1 MNGKRNQPHRASSS
15 KDDVSWLV
23 RLCLLGNF
31 RLLVAGNL
39 IPIHPGGKSEALLSL
54 LALQS
59 GRRMPRERLVQTLWP
74 ASDPA
79 LGLRS
84 LNTLVY
90 NLHKLLGTA
99 LNGAAPVLHEDG
111 YYRLHTEA
119 GIGVD
124 VTNFDHFIADGDQ
137 HLQARDM
144 AAALDAYTR
153 AAALYRGDLCFAA
166 DAHTLMERERLCA
179 RYLTL
184 LSQLGEYHYQ
194 VGDVS
199 TALEYLWQ
207 LLVRDPCREDAHRL
221 VMRCYVRRGERAAAL
236 HHYQVCADVLRTEF
250 DAAPEAAT
258 VALFNKIRLEPD
270 LMMI

>member
-1 MNGKRNQPHRASSS
+1 MIYEQNQLHDACLPRNDAP
-15 KDDVSWLV
+15 WPIM
-23 RLCLLGNF
+23 LCLLGNF
-31 RLLVAGNL
+31 RLLVAGEL

-59 GRRMPRERLVQTLWP
+59 SRRMPRERLVQTLWP
-74 ASDPA
+74 ARDPA

-90 NLHKLLGTA
+90 NLHKLLGPV

-111 YYRLHTEA
+111 YYRLNIEA

-124 VTNFDHFIADGDQ
+124 VTLFDRLVADGGQ
-137 HLQARDM
+137 YMQADDTT
-144 AAALDAYTR
+144 AAFHAYTR

-166 DAHTLMERERLCA
+166 DAHTLMERERLLA

-184 LSQLGEYHYQ
+184 LADLAELHYQ
-194 VGDVS
+194 AGDFAI
-199 TALEYLWQ
+199 ALEYLWQ

-236 HHYQVCADVLRTEF
+236 HHYQVCVDVLRTEF

-258 VALFNKIRLEPD
+258 VALFNQIRLEPEQ
-270 LMMI
+270 M

>member
-1 MNGKRNQPHRASSS
+1 MNEQNQPHHAGSS
-15 KDDVSWLV
+15 KDDTSWPV
-23 RLCLLGNF
+23 MLCLLGNF
-31 RLLVAGNL
+31 RLLVAGEL

-90 NLHKLLGTA
+90 NLHKLLGPA
-99 LNGAAPVLHEDG
+99 LNGGAPVLHEDG

-137 HLQARDM
+137 HLQARDT
-144 AAALDAYTR
+144 AAAPDAYTR
-153 AAALYRGDLCFAA
+153 AAALYRGDLCLAA
-166 DAHTLMERERLCA
+166 DAHTLIERERLRA

-184 LSQLGEYHYQ
+184 LSQLAEYHYQ

-221 VMRCYVRRGERAAAL
+221 VMRCYLRHGERAAAL
-236 HHYQVCADVLRTEF
+236 HHYQVCVDVLRTEF
-250 DAAPEAAT
+250 DAVPEAAT
-258 VALFNKIRLEPD
+258 VALFNQIRLEPEQ
-270 LMMI
+270 M

>member
-1 MNGKRNQPHRASSS
+1 MKGERNQPHHASSS

-31 RLLVAGNL
+31 RLLVAGDL

-74 ASDPA
+74 SSDLA

-111 YYRLHTEA
+111 YYRLNSEA

-124 VTNFDHFIADGDQ
+124 VTNFDRFVADGDQ
-137 HLQARDM
+137 HRQAGDTV
-144 AAALDAYTR
+144 AALDAYTS
-153 AAALYRGDLCFAA
+153 AAVLYRGDLCFAA
-166 DAHTLMERERLCA
+166 DAHTLMERERLLA
-179 RYLTL
+179 RYLAL
-184 LSQLGEYHYQ
+184 LAQLAEFHYQ
-194 VGDVS
+194 AGDYS
-199 TALEYLWQ
+199 GALEYLWR
-207 LLVRDPCREDAHRL
+207 LLTRDPCREDAHRL

-236 HHYQVCADVLRTEF
+236 HHYLLCEDILRTECGVE
-250 DAAPEAAT
+250 PEQAT
-258 VALFNKIRLEPD
+258 VELLE
-270 LMMI
+270 

>member
-1 MNGKRNQPHRASSS
+1 MKGERNQPHHVSSS

-31 RLLVAGNL
+31 RLLVAGDL

-74 ASDPA
+74 SSDLA

-111 YYRLHTEA
+111 YYRLNSEA

-124 VTNFDHFIADGDQ
+124 VTNFDRFVADGDQ
-137 HLQARDM
+137 LRQAGDT
-144 AAALDAYTR
+144 AATYEAYSC
-153 AAALYRGDLCFAA
+153 AVALYRGDLCFAA
-166 DAHTLMERERLCA
+166 DPHTIMERERLRA

-184 LSQLGEYHYQ
+184 LALLGEYHYQ
-194 VGDVS
+194 AGDIS
-199 TALEYLWQ
+199 TALAYLWQ

-221 VMRCYVRRGERAAAL
+221 VMRCYVQRGERAAAL

-258 VALFNKIRLEPD
+258 VALFNQIRVEPD
-270 LMMI
+270 QM